1 MFRDRDE
8 ELDRLEAALQEAE
21 EEEDFSEEEEYEE
34 DCEEDC
40 EEEFDLPDFDAYNS
54 DITNGDLEEYAEEV
68 YEGRKKSRLGLLAFL
83 LVVLCIVLAILAWCL
98 LKYGGYLG

>member
-21 EEEDFSEEEEYEE
+21 EEEAFSEEEEYEE
-34 DCEEDC
+34 DCEE
-40 EEEFDLPDFDAYNS
+40 ESDLPDFDAYNS
-54 DITNGDLEEYAEEV
+54 DITDDDLEEYSEEV

>member
-21 EEEDFSEEEEYEE
+21 EEEAFSEEEEYEE
-34 DCEEDC
+34 DCEE
-40 EEEFDLPDFDAYNS
+40 ESDLPDFDAYNS

>member
-21 EEEDFSEEEEYEE
+21 EEEDFSEDEEYEEEYEE
-34 DCEEDC
+34 
-40 EEEFDLPDFDAYNS
+40 EEESNLPDFDAYNS
-54 DITNGDLEEYAEEV
+54 DITDDDLEEYSEEV

-83 LVVLCIVLAILAWCL
+83 LVVLCMVLSVLAWCL